1 MTLSISHFCG
11 GSSKIFKMLLSV
23 ALSAA
28 LIACGGSDGPAPA
41 TTPPVVVTQPPPTV
55 PPVDVPPPV
64 VATLPT
70 CTAAISASAPL
81 TDITTVQGA
90 STTSPLVSQTVTVRG
105 VVVGEFQ
112 NQTKTQLNGFFM
124 QQAVPDANPLTS
136 EGIFVFAPTTT
147 VAKLTQGDYVQ
158 VQGAVAEFGAAGSTV
173 TQLSGT
179 VTVSVCGSGV
189 AVKPTPITLP
199 VASDDALERYE
210 GMLVEFNQALAV
222 AETFELGR
230 FGQLVLALNGRQF
243 NPTNGNS
250 SATSVQNKLNRIV
263 LDDGSS
269 ASNPSPT
276 PHLSAAGS
284 AGTRRVGD
292 TVQKLT
298 GVFSHGFGAY
308 RVQPTVVPIFT
319 IANPRP
325 VAPPSL
331 AGDIKVS
338 SFNVLN
344 YFTTLTSTSATARGA
359 DNAAEFARQQ
369 AKIVEA
375 IAGLN
380 ADILGLEEIENNDDV
395 ATNSLVAALNAKL
408 GAGTYAAVNSGK
420 FGTDVIKVD
429 MLYKPA
435 KVKRI
440 GATVLPTGADLTN
453 YTTASGRPPLAQRF
467 ASVANNGS
475 FWFVVNHF
483 KSKGSCPATGDVDQ
497 GQGCWN
503 IARTA
508 QANALNSFVTKLQ
521 AGGEG
526 DVLVMGDINSYL
538 LEDPPKALEAA
549 GYESLLKR
557 LPASDRYTY
566 VFGGETGALDHAYAS
581 STFKSQVTGVGV
593 WHINADEPTVLDYN
607 TEFKTDDRY
616 APTPYRASDHDP
628 VLVALTLTADTVT
641 ELPILSINLPTV
653 AIAGSPTTV
662 TVTNAVPGGTATLA
676 GLSINWGD
684 ATADTTLAAAGA
696 ATHTY
701 AAAGTYSVVVTLTNS
716 AAQSVSQSG
725 VISVKPELLPPGPGG
740 AADLF
745 FSEYIEGNSF
755 NKALEIY
762 NPTTQTVSLSS
773 YAVKTYFNGGTTSNA
788 SLTLT
793 GTLAPGAVLVLVN
806 NSASATF
813 KIAGSV
819 TTTVATFN
827 GDDAIT
833 LEKLGVVID
842 RFGQVGFDPGTAWTG
857 GTISTVDR
865 TLRRLSS
872 IKSGDNNATAVFDPS
887 VQWVGFPIDTADGL
901 GSHTVDP

>member
-1 MTLSISHFCG
+1 MTFSYFPIFG
-11 GSSKIFKMLLSV
+11 GISSKLKILCLAM
-23 ALSAA
+23 LSAT
-28 LIACGGSDGPAPA
+28 LIACGTSDDPAPVA
-41 TTPPVVVTQPPPTV
+41 V
-55 PPVDVPPPV
+55 PPV
-64 VATLPT
+64 VAEPPT
-70 CTAAISASAPL
+70 CTATVSASAPL
-81 TDITTVQGA
+81 TDITTVQG
-90 STTSPLVSQTVTVRG
+90 TTSTSALVSQTVTVRG

-112 NQTKTQLNGFFM
+112 NFSKTQLNGFFM
-124 QQAVPDANPLTS
+124 QQAVPDADPLTS

-158 VQGAVAEFGAAGSTV
+158 VQGVVAEFGAAGSTV

-189 AVKPTPITLP
+189 AVKPTQITLP
-199 VASDDALERYE
+199 VASSDTLERYE
-210 GMLVEFNQALAV
+210 GMLVEFTQPLAV
-222 AETFELGR
+222 AESFELGK
-230 FGQLVLALNGRQF
+230 FGQMILALNNRQF
-243 NPTNGNS
+243 NPTNGNV
-250 SATSVQNKLNRIV
+250 SATSVQNKLDRIV

-269 ASNPSPT
+269 ASNPNPT
-276 PHLSAAGS
+276 PYFSAAGS

-292 TVQKLT
+292 TTQKLT
-298 GVFSHGFGAY
+298 GVLSHGFGAY
-308 RVQPTVVPIFT
+308 RVQPTVAPVFT
-319 IANPRP
+319 QNNLRP

-331 AGDIKVS
+331 TGDIKVS

-344 YFTTLTSTSATARGA
+344 YFTTLRSANAAARGA

-375 IAGLN
+375 IVGLN
-380 ADILGLEEIENNDDV
+380 ADVLGLEEIENNDDV
-395 ATNSLVAALNAKL
+395 ATNSLVAALNARL

-440 GATVLPTGADLTN
+440 GSTVLPTGADLAN
-453 YTTASGRPPLAQRF
+453 YTAASGRPPLAQRF

-483 KSKGSCPATGDVDQ
+483 KSKNCGSTPPANDGDL
-497 GQGCWN
+497 GQGCFN
-503 IARTA
+503 LARTA
-508 QANALNSFVTKLQ
+508 QANALNSFVAKLQ
-521 AGGEG
+521 AGGET

-538 LEDPPKALEAA
+538 LEDPPKVLEAA

-557 LPASDRYTY
+557 LPANDRYTY
-566 VFGGETGALDHAYAS
+566 VFTGETGALDHAYAS
-581 STFKSQVTGVGV
+581 NSFKSQVTGVGV
-593 WHINADEPTVLDYN
+593 WHINANEPTALDYN
-607 TEFKTDDRY
+607 TELKTDDRY

-628 VLVALTLTADTVT
+628 VLVALTLSADTVT
-641 ELPILSINLPTV
+641 ELPVLSISLPTV

-662 TVTNAVPGGTATLA
+662 TVADATPGGTATLT

-684 ATADTTLAAAGA
+684 ATPNTTLTAAAT

-701 AAAGTYSVVVTLTNS
+701 AIAGTYSVVVTLTNS
-716 AAQSVSQSG
+716 AAQSISQSG

-745 FSEYIEGNSF
+745 FSEYIEGSSN

-788 SLTLT
+788 NLTLT
-793 GTLAPGAVLVLVN
+793 GTLAPGAALVLVN
-806 NSASATF
+806 NGASATF

-887 VQWVGFPIDTADGL
+887 VQWVGFPVDTADGL